1 MIHDSFGYNRCTSS
15 GQNISKATSVWLLA
29 SQCLV
34 LVLAIL
40 TSPSDASAQNRTTFF
55 ISPAGVDQNNGLS
68 SETPFKTF
76 LVAFR
81 KMAPGDELVLLDGEY
96 SEAAGTGAITYSDSK
111 TGVGGRYSEQV
122 PSGIDDARTTLVRAL
137 HPGKVLIKAPLIVG
151 RSYRKDSYIEL
162 QGITFEGGGSLY
174 NTSHVTIKDCGFHGS
189 FGIGTNDHEHGNE
202 HNLIEDVW
210 IWASGERII
219 AINYRASFN
228 IWRRV
233 IVRGDG
239 CGKSQCRGGGNPNV
253 GITVY
258 DSSNVSLQ
266 NVMVIDRILAEGDEP
281 YADFAVAQHSPGA
294 HFFGQSEWLGTLSLR
309 APDTGYY
316 MEPDI
321 GGTVDPTI
329 KIKNAVAWDST
340 YLGMN
345 LARAG
350 TNNLIENVTIKALG
364 GDGIRIAP
372 ALTTGI
378 LRNALVVNSG
388 RSGINS
394 RYPSSHVDVFGSREG
409 AFRQSPCTAACFNS
423 NPRADGTPP
432 SLKYLI
438 RIEPGSFLSGR
449 GYDRGDIGA
458 NILYRYGVDGSHF
471 GEKGY
476 NSLTSVPLWPW
487 PNEARIKD
495 EMCDKSRVNRGFCR
509 SHSVSRY
516 VWEYLG
522 NPMPSPLY
530 PTGATSA
537 RGKSHPNDAKK

>member
-1 MIHDSFGYNRCTSS
+1 MTRDTAGSTPCNTGCRLRFRI
-15 GQNISKATSVWLLA
+15 ASVA
-29 SQCLV
+29 FRTFQCL
-34 LVLAIL
+34 LLSLSALAQ
-40 TSPSDASAQNRTTFF
+40 PVVAAVHNHTTFF
-55 ISPAGVDQNNGLS
+55 ISPGGNDQNSGLTDD
-68 SETPFKTF
+68 TPFKTF
-76 LVAFR
+76 VGAFR
-81 KMAPGDELVLLDGEY
+81 KMAPGDELVLLDGVY
-96 SEAAGTGAITYSDSK
+96 SEIVGTGAITYSDTK
-111 TGVGGRYSEQV
+111 TGVGGRFSEQV
-122 PSGIDDARTTLVRAL
+122 PSGVDETRTTLVRAL
-137 HPGKVLIKAPLIVG
+137 HPGKVLVKAPLTVG
-151 RSYRKDSYIEL
+151 RSFRKDSYIRIE
-162 QGITFEGGGSLY
+162 GISFDGGGSLY
-174 NTSHVTIKDCGFHGS
+174 NTSHITIKNCGFHGT
-189 FGIGTNDHEHGNE
+189 FGIGTNDHDHGND

-219 AINYRASFN
+219 AINYRARFN
-228 IWRRV
+228 VWRRV

-266 NVMVIDRILAEGDEP
+266 NVIVVDRILAEGDEP

-329 KIKNAVAWDST
+329 KIKNAIAWDSAF
-340 YLGMN
+340 LGMN

-364 GDGIRIAP
+364 GDGIRVAP
-372 ALTTGI
+372 ALTTGV
-378 LRNALVVNSG
+378 LRNALVVDSG
-388 RSGINS
+388 RTGINS
-394 RYPSSHVDVFGSREG
+394 KYPSSHTDVFGSRDS
-409 AFRQSPCTAACFNS
+409 AYRQSNCTSSCYSS

-438 RIEPGSFLSGR
+438 RIEPGAFLSRR
-449 GYDRGDIGA
+449 GHNQEDIGA
-458 NILYRYGVDGSHF
+458 NILYRYGIDGSHY
-471 GEKGY
+471 GDDGY

-495 EMCDKSRVNRGFCR
+495 EMCGGAGVNRGFCKSR
-509 SHSVSRY
+509 SLSHY

-530 PTGATSA
+530 FPGGSPAKGKTQTGT
-537 RGKSHPNDAKK
+537 R